1 MNRINIPIVEI
12 SDSNFDTNS
21 AKIGYTP
28 SLNIEPILH
37 EIQYAL
43 IKLLKSQQSSVIDLN
58 AMPFAPGE
66 KEKIRQ
72 ELGNGEVE
80 ILLNAMGKSLLFE
93 TDYPG
98 VWWIE
103 HYNDEEQVTGTY
115 IEIAPIPEIIQAVDE
130 EISIG
135 LQRLTQTLNDRSES
149 YENE

>member
-1 MNRINIPIVEI
+1 MTNINIPIVEI
-12 SDSNFDTNS
+12 FDSILD
-21 AKIGYTP
+21 AKSTTLAYTP

-43 IKLLKSQQSSVIDLN
+43 IKLLKSKQSSVIDLN

-103 HYNDEEQVTGTY
+103 HYNEDEQVTGTY

-130 EISIG
+130 EISVG